1 MLRWPGARMKIT
13 LDISKLVEE
22 GKLTAGEAERLKA
35 LAASDTGSLGINIL
49 VGFGVIAVAAGI
61 GALVPDVWTAL
72 ILGAAVFALGAWL
85 ALGGTQQWRLLAQIC
100 TVLGALTFCGAVA
113 AFGKGSLATMLI
125 VVALLTGAALL
136 ARSSLLIAAAV
147 LVLGSCLGAKAGYWH
162 ATYALAIYEP
172 LLTILLFAALA
183 LAAYLASA
191 RLPADYE
198 RLAIASSRTSVV
210 MVNFGFWIG
219 SLWGDRLLLLRGLAR
234 GSGAATVIPD
244 YAFSIGWA
252 AALIAAGAWAVAVNR
267 RWLVNVVAVFGAIH
281 FYTQWF
287 ERLGA
292 SPLSVLGG
300 GLIMLAIALA
310 LWRFNKVIAAPDQA
324 AVAKA

>member
-72 ILGAAVFALGAWL
+72 ILGAVIFGLGAWL
-85 ALGGTQQWRLLAQIC
+85 TLGGTQQWRLLAQIC

-219 SLWGDRLLLLRGLAR
+219 SLWGDRLLLLRGLTR
-234 GSGAATVIPD
+234 GSGATTVIPD